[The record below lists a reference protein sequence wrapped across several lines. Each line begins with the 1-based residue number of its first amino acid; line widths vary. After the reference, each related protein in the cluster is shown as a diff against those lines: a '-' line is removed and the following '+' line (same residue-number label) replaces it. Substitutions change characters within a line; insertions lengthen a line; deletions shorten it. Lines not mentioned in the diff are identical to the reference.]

1 MFKSYLKV
9 KQVNA
14 LEWEL
19 LEPLVYDA
27 GRFGV
32 ITAPAGFVCDFCS
45 VPRVPLTF
53 WICGDLGHGA
63 GIIHDY
69 IYRVGGMSREDA
81 DRVFYMALRDLGVP
95 PWKAGL
101 MFKAVRMFA
110 GKIWEAYR
118 RKDNG

>member
-45 VPRVPLTF
+45 VPRVPLAF

-69 IYRVGGMSREDA
+69 IYRVGDVPRGRGSGVLHGLAGSRRSPVEGGPD
-81 DRVFYMALRDLGVP
+81 V
-95 PWKAGL
+95 
-101 MFKAVRMFA
+101 
-110 GKIWEAYR
+110 
-118 RKDNG
+118 

>member
-32 ITAPAGFVCDFCS
+32 ITAPAGCVRLLLSPEGALGLLDLRRPGARGGHYPRLYLQGRGD
-45 VPRVPLTF
+45 VPRGRGSGVL
-53 WICGDLGHGA
+53 HGLA
-63 GIIHDY
+63 GS
-69 IYRVGGMSREDA
+69 RRSPVEGGPD
-81 DRVFYMALRDLGVP
+81 V
-95 PWKAGL
+95 
-101 MFKAVRMFA
+101 
-110 GKIWEAYR
+110 
-118 RKDNG
+118 